1 MVINSN
7 KEANEILDTESKLS
21 ESAAGVEKGLSI
33 WQLAFPSILGNLSYT
48 LVGMVQV
55 KFVGELGTEAL
66 AAMGAGSRVFFAL
79 QSIMMAISAGTTA
92 LVARAWGAGDY
103 EEASRV
109 TMASLVLASLL
120 SLLTRASPKIANY
133 KFTTLNPNLGVFVYD
148 DKEIILAD
156 IPGIIAVSYTHLT
169 LPTKA

>member
-21 ESAAGVEKGLSI
+21 EPAAGVEKGLSI

-79 QSIMMAISAGTTA
+79 PG
-92 LVARAWGAGDY
+92 G
-103 EEASRV
+103 RV
-109 TMASLVLASLL
+109 Q
-120 SLLTRASPKIANY
+120 
-133 KFTTLNPNLGVFVYD
+133 
-148 DKEIILAD
+148 
-156 IPGIIAVSYTHLT
+156 T
-169 LPTKA
+169 LPLRTRQRSGRRRGRQ

>member
-21 ESAAGVEKGLSI
+21 EPAAGVEKGLSI

-79 QSIMMAISAGTTA
+79 QAIMMAISAGTTA

-109 TMASLVLASLL
+109 TMASMVLAGLL
-120 SLLTRASPKIANY
+120 SLL
-133 KFTTLNPNLGVFVYD
+133 
-148 DKEIILAD
+148 
-156 IPGIIAVSYTHLT
+156 IAVFGIVLASDMVWL
-169 LPTKA
+169 

>member
-1 MVINSN
+1 M
-7 KEANEILDTESKLS
+7 
-21 ESAAGVEKGLSI
+21 SI

-79 QSIMMAISAGTTA
+79 QAIMMAISAGTTA

-109 TMASLVLASLL
+109 TMASMVLAGLL
-120 SLLTRASPKIANY
+120 SLL
-133 KFTTLNPNLGVFVYD
+133 
-148 DKEIILAD
+148 
-156 IPGIIAVSYTHLT
+156 IAVLALSWHLT
-169 LPTKA
+169 WQEFLAWTRLLLIWRLGLSSGYRF

>member
-21 ESAAGVEKGLSI
+21 EPAAGVEKGLSI

-55 KFVGELGTEAL
+55 KFVGELGTGAL

-79 QSIMMAISAGTTA
+79 QSIIMAISAGTTA
-92 LVARAWGAGDY
+92 LVLEPGARAIMKKQIGDDG
-103 EEASRV
+103 V
-109 TMASLVLASLL
+109 HGFGWFTLV
-120 SLLTRASPKIANY
+120 ANR
-133 KFTTLNPNLGVFVYD
+133 GVWHCISV
-148 DKEIILAD
+148 
-156 IPGIIAVSYTHLT
+156 
-169 LPTKA
+169 

>member
-21 ESAAGVEKGLSI
+21 EPAVGVEPGLSI

-79 QSIMMAISAGTTA
+79 QAIMMAISAGTTA
-92 LVARAWGAGDY
+92 PLLGPGARAI
-103 EEASRV
+103 
-109 TMASLVLASLL
+109 MKKLV
-120 SLLTRASPKIANY
+120 
-133 KFTTLNPNLGVFVYD
+133 
-148 DKEIILAD
+148 E
-156 IPGIIAVSYTHLT
+156 
-169 LPTKA
+169 